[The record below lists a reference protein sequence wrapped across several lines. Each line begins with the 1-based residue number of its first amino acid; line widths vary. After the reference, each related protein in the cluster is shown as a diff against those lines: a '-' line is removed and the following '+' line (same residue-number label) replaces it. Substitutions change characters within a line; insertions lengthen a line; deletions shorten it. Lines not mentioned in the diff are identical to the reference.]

1 MIIDVD
7 ADFQYVA
14 RIGDGVGGNR
24 QRMIIEY
31 FFNESLLGYITSRA
45 RGDGQCGCSSKKFI
59 IADKPPKRER
69 MLAVVRQLGAQY
81 VLPDDVGD
89 GMAAGRFRDFA
100 DLFSAIHECNKH
112 FTFAEHRGKVI
123 GHVFQDEGFVD
134 IINRHLRRRN
144 VAGYRYQVFIRIQWV
159 LEQGAGA
166 RGANRDG
173 AALFVRITITGPEPL
188 KIAFEIGHGRGDRG
202 AQRNKQFT
210 SFWDSQRVFVLVF
223 QHKLGLGEDPGCGG
237 GRVGCTIH
245 GQGVGDAEGNV
256 EVASPVSVIR
266 GDGIGIGIG
275 SYTYE
280 GIILYPLPLP
290 CFRGA
295 WVDHTGC
302 CRHRLSGDGR
312 RLVQRDAGGHLQAG
326 VKPVGFE
333 AGELNSFSR
342 DVFHADLFHPDA
354 VGSIGFRGKVR
365 FTVSVIVRQYFV
377 VRRVAK
383 LYVGNHCVWVFCAER
398 NPGLPFIIGCGI
410 IRCDGNVRV
419 LHACVK
425 PFERVEHGEQIMI
438 FHFRRDYNFNLQI
451 RRRKGQEVI
460 VIVRICQLQGYF
472 SYANRRGRAKREIV
486 GMIGFLL
493 NTHQKL

>member
-1 MIIDVD
+1 
-7 ADFQYVA
+7 
-14 RIGDGVGGNR
+14 
-24 QRMIIEY
+24 
-31 FFNESLLGYITSRA
+31 
-45 RGDGQCGCSSKKFI
+45 
-59 IADKPPKRER
+59 

-237 GRVGCTIH
+237 GRVGLTIH

-312 RLVQRDAGGHLQAG
+312 RPVQRDAGGHLQAG
-326 VKPVGFE
+326 VKPVGLE
-333 AGELNSFSR
+333 AGVLCWAIF
-342 DVFHADLFHPDA
+342 VIFHADLLHPDA
-354 VGSIGFRGKVR
+354 VGSIGFRGKHQ
-365 FTVSVIVRQYFV
+365 FTALVLHHNFV
-377 VRRVAK
+377 FVLRVAK
-383 LYVGNHCVWVFCAER
+383 LYVGNHYVGAFAIVIVTKH
-398 NPGLPFIIGCGI
+398 GVPFIIGCGI

-425 PFERVEHGEQIMI
+425 PFERVEHGEQII
-438 FHFRRDYNFNLQI
+438 NFNLQI

-460 VIVRICQLQGYF
+460 VIERIYQRQGF
-472 SYANRRGRAKREIV
+472 RFPAKLEIV
-486 GMIGFLL
+486 VMFAFIG
-493 NTHQKL
+493 NTHLKV